1 MGCPCMML
9 NSSFFKWHTQTKFPN
24 KLPNAPLGTAAETQT
39 KLLMGFQS
47 WGHPFSQFSDK
58 LYQLILMCY
67 IYMQEKPTALQEMPD
82 DAVYSLWEK
91 WTAVEFWQPPAAR

>member
-1 MGCPCMML
+1 
-9 NSSFFKWHTQTKFPN
+9 
-24 KLPNAPLGTAAETQT
+24 
-39 KLLMGFQS
+39 
-47 WGHPFSQFSDK
+47 
-58 LYQLILMCY
+58 MCYIYKYIYIY